1 MFSNGPAVEIEHTD
15 DAGIFQLDVWEKGCS
30 FGDINIGDDKE
41 KLRSILGE
49 PDNTNN
55 TQWQYVLDG
64 DIIFTFRFKGGR
76 ISHMSYQWPQS

>member
-1 MFSNGPAVEIEHTD
+1 M
-15 DAGIFQLDVWEKGCS
+15 WEKGCS

-64 DIIFTFRFKGGR
+64 DIIIQWRQNL
-76 ISHMSYQWPQS
+76 SHVLPVAAKLKEESS